1 MVRLEPDATRATTT
15 VRGVRLQADLGGH
28 MRKGLIAIV
37 AALVCATVSVRADVR
52 ADEKTKVEFGGALGR
67 IVNIF
72 GGKSAREGVASSVA
86 VKGDRKAT
94 LNDATGQIVDLAEE
108 KIYDLDMKKKTVKV
122 TTFAELRRRMEEAQK
137 KAADDAKKEEPSQ
150 QPSASQRDEKQME
163 VDFDVKTTGQK
174 KTINGF
180 DTHEAVM
187 TITVREKGKTLDQSG
202 GLVLTDDMWL
212 APKIA
217 AMKEITDF
225 DRRYFEKLYGPM
237 VSGASPE
244 QMAAVVAM
252 YPMVKPA
259 MTRMAAEGSKLDG
272 TPILTTLTF
281 DAVKS
286 ADQIAEEQKSRDS
299 EDKPS
304 VGGGVSG
311 VIGGFARRAVKKKVE
326 GDVKPRATVFTGTN
340 ELLKVVTDVTAADV
354 AVPAGFKEA
363 K

>member
-1 MVRLEPDATRATTT
+1 
-15 VRGVRLQADLGGH
+15 
-28 MRKGLIAIV
+28 MRKILTLIV
-37 AALVCATVSVRADVR
+37 AALVGATVAVRADVR

-72 GGKSAREGVASSVA
+72 GGKAAREGVASTVA

-94 LNDATGQIVDLAEE
+94 SNDATGQIVDLSEE

-137 KAADDAKKEEPSQ
+137 KAEEDAKKEEPSQ
-150 QPSASQRDEKQME
+150 PAPSSAKRGDEKQME

-187 TITVREKGKTLDQSG
+187 TIAVREKGKTLEQSG

-217 AMKEITDF
+217 AMKDITDF
-225 DRRYFEKLYGPM
+225 DRRYYEKLYGPM
-237 VSGASPE
+237 FAGASPE

-252 YPMVKPA
+252 YPMLKPA
-259 MTRMAAEGSKLDG
+259 MARMAAEGSKLDG

-286 ADQIAEEQKSRDS
+286 AEQMAEEQKARDS
-299 EDKPS
+299 EDKAS

-326 GDVKPRATVFTGTN
+326 GDVKARATVFTGTN
-340 ELLKVVTDVTAADV
+340 EVLKVVTDVTAADV
-354 AVPAGFKEA
+354 AVPPGFKET